1 MFKGA
6 VADKYLKEQGFN
18 SSMLKDVSWPKDEK
32 KAKAVAAALLNWATD
47 NGAKQYSHWFQ
58 PMASAG
64 VRHGNAGC
72 LQMAMFDFDEDGVPY
87 PSFSHENL
95 LQGETDGSS
104 YPNGGLRATHTA
116 GGYLSLDPLSPIFIR
131 EDTMFIPSCFVSY
144 DGDALDEKTPL
155 HRATE
160 AMSREGKRLLKL
172 MGYNTEGDLI
182 NNIGLEQEIFLTTR
196 SAFYNL
202 SLIHI

>member
-1 MFKGA
+1 MLSSSAGPATLEGYGSCSFKGA
-6 VADKYLKEQGFN
+6 VADKYLKEQGYDA
-18 SSMLKDVSWPKDEK
+18 SLLKDLSWPKNEA
-32 KAKAVAAALLNWATD
+32 KAKAVAAALLSWATD

-72 LQMAMFDFDEDGVPY
+72 LQMAMFDFDADGVPY

-116 GGYLSLDPLSPIFIR
+116 VAICPWTRCPRSSFAKIPCTFRPALSRTTATLWTKRQP
-131 EDTMFIPSCFVSY
+131 M
-144 DGDALDEKTPL
+144 

-160 AMSREGKRLLKL
+160 AMSAR
-172 MGYNTEGDLI
+172 
-182 NNIGLEQEIFLTTR
+182 
-196 SAFYNL
+196 
-202 SLIHI
+202 